1 MAKGKKHKKG
11 GAATTAGVLGSGA
24 VAGAATYLAGAVV
37 KAITKEAV
45 GRGADRLLKHGG
57 RKDHH
62 KHGADVGLLVLRT
75 LANTDAPVPVA
86 RLAAMMETGLLPCLE
101 AVHLLRRARMVKT
114 GDGRRTVE
122 LTPVG
127 REALELL
134 SAPGETPWEAVSAGG
149 DDESPD
155 EYVAPP
161 PIPPEAQEAA
171 PEVAPEGGGDE
182 GDVD

>member
-11 GAATTAGVLGSGA
+11 GAVTAAGVLGSGA

-57 RKDHH
+57 GKKDHQ
-62 KHGADVGLLVLRT
+62 KHGEDLGLLVLRT
-75 LANTDAPVPVA
+75 LADAEAPVPVA
-86 RLAAMMETGLLPCLE
+86 RLAAILEAGLLSCLE

-134 SAPGETPWEAVSAGG
+134 SAPGEAPSDAFSGG
-149 DDESPD
+149 DGEDSGANQP
-155 EYVAPP
+155 VPPP
-161 PIPPEAQEAA
+161 PIPPDAQEAA
-171 PEVAPEGGGDE
+171 REAGRDE

>member
-11 GAATTAGVLGSGA
+11 SAATAAGVLGSGA

-45 GRGADRLLKHGG
+45 GRGADRLLKHAGG
-57 RKDHH
+57 NKDHR
-62 KHGADVGLLVLRT
+62 KHGEDLGLLVLRT
-75 LANTDAPVPVA
+75 LADAEAPVPVA
-86 RLAAMMETGLLPCLE
+86 RLAAMTEIGLLPCLE

-134 SAPGETPWEAVSAGG
+134 SAPGEPPTDAFSDGG
-149 DDESPD
+149 DDSGSAEP
-155 EYVAPP
+155 VPPP
-161 PIPPEAQEAA
+161 PIPPDAQETAQEA
-171 PEVAPEGGGDE
+171 GRDE